1 MSLLVQPPKEPGSGV
16 STQMPLSAL
25 CCTTGQL
32 QRDGNPSTGGIIRLL
47 RYKRGDNDGHFE
59 DIKSFMLCLDVGLEE
74 AVGGERQLR
83 EKKASEEEEDGEK
96 EG

>member
-1 MSLLVQPPKEPGSGV
+1 MEVEVEDQEEAGLGRCGGGQPRP
-16 STQMPLSAL
+16 
-25 CCTTGQL
+25 
-32 QRDGNPSTGGIIRLL
+32 PSRPPPFCSDL
-47 RYKRGDNDGHFE
+47 
-59 DIKSFMLCLDVGLEE
+59 GLEE